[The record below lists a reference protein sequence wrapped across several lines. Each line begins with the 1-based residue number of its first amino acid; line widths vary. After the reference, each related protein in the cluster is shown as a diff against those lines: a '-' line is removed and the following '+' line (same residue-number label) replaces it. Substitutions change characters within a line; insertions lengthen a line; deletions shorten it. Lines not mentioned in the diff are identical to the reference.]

1 MEQRLTV
8 DRFRLLIAVGSVRGA
23 TAEANG
29 RRWSV
34 LCGTAAGPG
43 RLETDRG
50 QLRQFRT
57 LDTVARLLRDLGIA
71 RWKVDVTHLDQGQ
84 RTLVSP

>member
-1 MEQRLTV
+1 MCETV
-8 DRFRLLIAVGSVRGA
+8 
-23 TAEANG
+23 
-29 RRWSV
+29 
-34 LCGTAAGPG
+34 AGPG

-50 QLRQFRT
+50 LLRQFRT

-71 RWKVDVTHLDQGQ
+71 KWKVDATHLDQRQ